1 MTAFDW
7 IAVGLL
13 TASAILGLMR
23 GASRQIA
30 SIVGFIIAIA
40 LAVAVG
46 APLGHAF
53 EGMLHPPWLARGA
66 AMTLVFVAVYFA
78 VTLVGAMITR
88 GLRSVGLS
96 GVDRVLGLG
105 LGLTRG
111 LVVLGAV
118 FLALS
123 AIAPNDHMPSWI
135 GRARLWPLA
144 SGAGKALQAVAPSGL
159 GLGREMQR
167 RVGQTLAQDGDE
179 PDRVRGADKLQVV
192 EDRR

>member
-7 IAVGLL
+7 IAAGLL
-13 TASAILGLMR
+13 GGSAILGLMR

-30 SIVGFIIAIA
+30 SIVGFLIAGA
-40 LAVAVG
+40 LAVAAG
-46 APLGHAF
+46 RPLGHAF
-53 EGMLHPPWLARGA
+53 EGMLHPPWLARVA
-66 AMTLVFVAVYFA
+66 AMALVFLAVYLA
-78 VTLVGAMITR
+78 VTLVGAMISR
-88 GLRSVGLS
+88 GLRGAGLS
-96 GVDRVLGLG
+96 GIDRVLGLA

-123 AIAPNDHMPSWI
+123 AVTPNDHMPPWI

-179 PDRVRGADKLQVV
+179 TDRAPGADRLQVV